1 MENPFKD
8 IKAGEMT
15 QTPNY
20 AWPRGMMRSREAG
33 NPKAVGKLDFN
44 FKVVR

>member
-1 MENPFKD
+1 ML
-8 IKAGEMT
+8 G
-15 QTPNY
+15 QG
-20 AWPRGMMRSREAG
+20 GMMGSREAG